1 MKADK
6 NKQMLLTE
14 ADLDEAIIGQ
24 SPTIDDLI
32 NDL

>member
-1 MKADK
+1 MKGEK

-14 ADLDEAIIGQ
+14 ADLDGAILGQ
-24 SPTIDDLI
+24 SPTIEDLI